1 MVEFDIKSVT
11 MNYDLGTFYH
21 VLKLFACSL
30 GSNLQINLS
39 YKGIVD
45 TLALF
50 RLINI
55 FLFSASKY

>member
-1 MVEFDIKSVT
+1 MILELFP
-11 MNYDLGTFYH
+11 M

-30 GSNLQINLS
+30 DSNLQINLS

-45 TLALF
+45 ILALF